1 MSFLKKLFGGGGT
14 DDGRQGDGPAKVLGS
29 EEYKGFTIRAV
40 EMRVGGEFQL
50 CGEIEM
56 EIDGETKS
64 QSFIRADRLTGAE
77 EAARITLA
85 KGRQVIDEQGEAVF
99 DASRG

>member
-14 DDGRQGDGPAKVLGS
+14 DDGGAGAGSPKVLGS
-29 EEYKGFTIRAV
+29 EEYKGFTIRAM

-50 CGEIEM
+50 CGEIEKDV
-56 EIDGETKS
+56 DGETKT
-64 QSFIRADRLTGAE
+64 QSFIRADRLSGAE
-77 EAARITLA
+77 EVARITLA
-85 KGRQVIDEQGEAVF
+85 KGRQVVDEQGEAVF